1 MKKVEIPLL
10 RASRLINAGPVVL
23 ITSHYKDRTNVMTA
37 AWVTPL
43 SFRPPLVGVAIH
55 PARFTHDLIKKSEQF
70 VINVPGISL
79 LKAVE
84 ICGTYSG
91 RDVDKFVKAGIT
103 PVDALEVDAPLVEEC
118 LGHIECVLV
127 DTYIV
132 GDHTLFVG
140 QVVAASVAEGAFE
153 KVWTLEDEEAKP
165 LHHLGSN
172 FYALL
177 EKPIESPPVE
187 EEEEGKSEEG

>member
-1 MKKVEIPLL
+1 MKKVEIPLVK
-10 RASRLINAGPVVL
+10 ASRLINAGPVVL
-23 ITSHYKDRTNVMTA
+23 ITSQYKDKANVMTA
-37 AWVTPL
+37 AWITPL

-55 PARFTHDLIKKSEQF
+55 PARFTHELIKKSEQF
-70 VINVPGISL
+70 AINVPGISL

-91 RDVDKFVKAGIT
+91 KEVDKFAKAGIT
-103 PVDALEVDAPLVEEC
+103 PVDALEIDVPLVEEC

-127 DTYIV
+127 DTFIV

-140 QVVAASVAEGAFE
+140 QVVAASVAEGAFDD
-153 KVWTLEDEEAKP
+153 VWILEDEEAKP
-165 LHHLGSN
+165 LHHLGGS

-177 EKPIESPPVE
+177 DKRIESPPVE
-187 EEEEGKSEEG
+187 EEEGEE

>member
-1 MKKVEIPLL
+1 MKKIEVPII
-10 RASRLINAGPVVL
+10 RAGRLINAGPVVL

-55 PARFTHDLIKKSEQF
+55 PTRFTHDLIKKSEQF
-70 VINVPGISL
+70 AINVPGISL
-79 LKAVE
+79 LEAVE

-91 RDVDKFVKAGIT
+91 KDVDKFAKAGLT
-103 PVDALEVDAPLVEEC
+103 PVDALEVDVPLIEEC

-127 DTYIV
+127 DAFTT

-140 QVVAASVAEGAFE
+140 QVVAASVVEGAFDE
-153 KVWTLEDEEAKP
+153 VWKLEEEEAKP
-165 LHHLGSN
+165 LHHLGGS

-177 EKPIESPPVE
+177 ERRIESPAVE
-187 EEEEGKSEEG
+187 EEEEGEDKG

>member
-1 MKKVEIPLL
+1 MKKVEVPLL
-10 RASRLINAGPVVL
+10 RAGRLINAGPVVL
-23 ITSHYKDRTNVMTA
+23 ITSRYKDRVNVMTA

-43 SFRPPLVGVAIH
+43 SFRPPMVGIAIH

-79 LKAVE
+79 LNAVE

-91 RDVDKFVKAGIT
+91 KDVDKFAKAGIT
-103 PVDALEVDAPLVEEC
+103 PVDALEVDVPLVEEC

-127 DTYIV
+127 DAFTT

-140 QVVAASVAEGAFE
+140 QIVAASAAEGVFDR
-153 KVWTLEDEEAKP
+153 VWTLEDEEAKP
-165 LHHLGSN
+165 LHHLGGK

-177 EKPIESPPVE
+177 EKRIESPPLEKE
-187 EEEEGKSEEG
+187 EAEEGEEG